1 MEEHAAIAETVAAI
15 DAHGARVQGMF
26 TDIAPGYDRA
36 NRWMSLGIDVMW
48 RRRAVAEA
56 LPRGGA
62 GEGARILDLCAGTL
76 DSTLELHRRYPR
88 AELVGG
94 DFSAGMLAVGEAKL
108 QGEARRLISAREM
121 DAHALPEPDRRYDAV
136 FCAFGVR
143 NLSDLAAATR
153 EQFRVLR
160 PGGRLTVLEFFR
172 PRGLFSRAFHACYNN
187 TVLPLV
193 GWAATGNLGAYL
205 YLPRSIGRFVTVAE
219 YAALLASVGFRDVRH
234 ERLFGGVAGIVRA
247 ERPEGA

>member
-1 MEEHAAIAETVAAI
+1 MEDHAAIAETVAAI

-26 TDIAPGYDRA
+26 TDISRGYDRA
-36 NRWMSLGIDVMW
+36 NRWMSLGIDVLW

-56 LPRGGA
+56 LPGGGA
-62 GEGARILDLCAGTL
+62 GAGARILDLCAGTL
-76 DSTLELHRRYPR
+76 DSTLELHRRYPE
-88 AELVGG
+88 ADVVGG

-108 QGEARRLISAREM
+108 EGAARRRIVARQM
-121 DAHALPEPDRRYDAV
+121 DAHALPEPDAAYDGV

-153 EQFRVLR
+153 EQWRVLR

-205 YLPRSIGRFVTVAE
+205 YLPRSIGRFCSVEE
-219 YAALLASVGFRDVRH
+219 YTALLTEVGFRDVRH